1 VALATGRLRR
11 DGDGDTLETA
21 KIEMGTVNPDPQMKK
36 TGKARRSIWFIVVI
50 VLISPFAS
58 CSYISHERNA
68 AFNSVQIGDTRYK
81 VINAFDAKFVSKP
94 SGVAYTKYDTGGCWS
109 PCVERLWFENILS
122 MDIEAWS
129 FDLDKEGRVV
139 GKGKWNSP

>member
-1 VALATGRLRR
+1 
-11 DGDGDTLETA
+11 
-21 KIEMGTVNPDPQMKK
+21 MKK
-36 TGKARRSIWFIVVI
+36 TRKARRPIWFIAVI

-68 AFNSVQIGDTRYK
+68 AFNSVQIGDTKDK
-81 VINAFDAKFVSKP
+81 VIDAFDAKFVSKP
-94 SGVAYTKYDTGGCWS
+94 SGVAYTKYDTGGCQS

-129 FDLDKEGRVV
+129 FDLDKGGRVI

>member
-36 TGKARRSIWFIVVI
+36 TGKARRSIWFIVVV

-94 SGVAYTKYDTGGCWS
+94 SGVAYTKYDTGGCQS

-129 FDLDKEGRVV
+129 FDLDKEGRVI
-139 GKGKWNSP
+139 GKGKLNSP

>member
-1 VALATGRLRR
+1 MWLWQLAVLGV
-11 DGDGDTLETA
+11 
-21 KIEMGTVNPDPQMKK
+21 MGIMKK
-36 TGKARRSIWFIVVI
+36 TGKARRSIWFIVMI

-68 AFNSVQIGDTRYK
+68 ASNSVQIGDTKDK
-81 VINAFDAKFVSKP
+81 VIDAFDAKFVSKP
-94 SGVAYTKYDTGGCWS
+94 SGVAYTKYDTGGCRS

-129 FDLDKEGRVV
+129 FDLDKEGRVID
-139 GKGKWNSP
+139 KGKWNSP

>member
-1 VALATGRLRR
+1 MNTIR
-11 DGDGDTLETA
+11 
-21 KIEMGTVNPDPQMKK
+21 
-36 TGKARRSIWFIVVI
+36 KAPRSICFIVVT
-50 VLISPFAS
+50 VLVSPFAS

-68 AFNSVQIGDTRYK
+68 AFNSVLIGDNKHK
-81 VINAFDAKFVSKP
+81 VIDAFDAKFVSKP
-94 SGVAYTKYDTGGCWS
+94 SGVAYRKYDTGGCQS

-129 FDLDKEGRVV
+129 FDLDKEGRVI